1 MTVFLGIS
9 SGLCWGLADF
19 LGGLQA
25 RRISALAVTLWSQ
38 LAGGLGLLLVL
49 ITLQEPPPVSALL
62 WGAAAGV
69 FGGTA
74 LLLFYR
80 GLALGAMTVV
90 APISASGVLVPVLVG
105 LALGERPGRLATLG
119 IGVTILGI
127 LLVSLQERARAGD
140 EYRARA
146 ALPLALGAAMG
157 FGLFYVFVDRG
168 VTGDFSPLWAIA
180 GARAG
185 SLTTLLLILSVGRQ
199 SAPWPGRLAWP
210 VALVGILDTSAN
222 ALFAY
227 ATTRGELGVASV
239 LGSLYPVTTVLLGR
253 FVLREHLT
261 SLQTVGILLALTGVG
276 LISGG

>member
-1 MTVFLGIS
+1 MTILLGIS
-9 SGLCWGLADF
+9 SGLCWGVADF

-25 RRISALAVTLWSQ
+25 RRISALAVALWSQ
-38 LAGGLGLLLVL
+38 LAGAMGLLLVL
-49 ITLQEPPPVSALL
+49 LTLRETPPVSALL
-62 WGAAAGV
+62 WGAAAGA

-80 GLALGAMTVV
+80 GLALGAMSVV

-105 LALGERPGRLATLG
+105 LAMGERPGRLATLG
-119 IGVTILGI
+119 ISVTVLGI
-127 LLVSLQERARAGD
+127 LLVSLQERTLAGR
-140 EYRARA
+140 EPRARA
-146 ALPLALGAAMG
+146 ALPLALGAAVG

-168 VTGDFSPLWAIA
+168 ATGDFSPLWAIA
-180 GARAG
+180 GARVG
-185 SLTTLLLILSVGRQ
+185 SLTTLLLILSLGRQ
-199 SAPWPGRLAWP
+199 SAPWPGPLAWP

-239 LGSLYPVTTVLLGR
+239 LGSLYPVATVLLGR
-253 FVLREHLT
+253 FVLQEQLT
-261 SLQTVGILLALTGVG
+261 ALQNAGVVLALTGVA